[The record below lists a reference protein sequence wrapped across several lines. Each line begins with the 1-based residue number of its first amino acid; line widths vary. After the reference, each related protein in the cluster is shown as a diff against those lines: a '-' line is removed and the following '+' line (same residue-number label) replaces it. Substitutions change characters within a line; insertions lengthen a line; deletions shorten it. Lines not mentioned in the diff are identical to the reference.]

1 MVMAFAKGFGVGAGL
16 IVAIGAQNAFV
27 LSQGIRRNHGIVI
40 PLICSTCDAI
50 LITLGVCGV
59 GSIVASNPGL
69 AKATTWGGALFL
81 FWYGLNALRSAMRPG
96 SLETGHQV
104 SGTLTATIA
113 ATLGLTLL
121 NPHVYLDTMVLIGTI
136 GSQFMGEERR
146 LFAMGAIL
154 ASFVW
159 FFGLSMG
166 GRVLAPL
173 FKRPVAWRILDSLV
187 GITMWSIAAS
197 LVAQTLS

>member
-1 MVMAFAKGFGVGAGL
+1 MDMAFVKGFGVGAGL

-27 LSQGIRRNHGIVI
+27 LSQGIRRNHVIVI
-40 PLICSTCDAI
+40 PLICSVCDAI
-50 LITLGVCGV
+50 LITCGICGV
-59 GSIVASNPGL
+59 GSLVASTPGL
-69 AKATTWGGALFL
+69 AKITAWGGALFL
-81 FWYGLNALRSAMRPG
+81 FWYGLNALRSAMKPG
-96 SLETGHQV
+96 SLQASDPV
-104 SGTLTATIA
+104 SGTLTATVT

-136 GSQFMGEERR
+136 GSQFAGEERR

-173 FKRPVAWRILDSLV
+173 FQRPVSWRILDSLV
-187 GITMWSIAAS
+187 GITMWTIATS

>member
-27 LSQGIRRNHGIVI
+27 LSQGIRRNHEIVI
-40 PLICSTCDAI
+40 PLICSICDAI
-50 LITLGVCGV
+50 LITLGICGV
-59 GSIVASNPGL
+59 GTLVTSNPGL
-69 AKATTWGGALFL
+69 ANVTAWGGALFL

-96 SLETGHQV
+96 SLETNQPV
-104 SGTLTATIA
+104 SGTLKAAIT

-136 GSQFMGEERR
+136 GSQFAGEERR
-146 LFAMGAIL
+146 MFAMGAIL

-173 FKRPVAWRILDSLV
+173 FKRPMAWRILDTLV
-187 GITMWSIAAS
+187 GITMWCIATS
-197 LVAQTLS
+197 LIAQTLS

>member
-27 LSQGIRRNHGIVI
+27 LSQGIRRNHEIVI
-40 PLICSTCDAI
+40 PLICSVCDAI
-50 LITLGVCGV
+50 LITLGICGV
-59 GSIVASNPGL
+59 GSMVSSNPGL
-69 AKATTWGGALFL
+69 AKVTAWGGALFL
-81 FWYGLNALRSAMRPG
+81 FWYGLNALRSAMSPG
-96 SLETGHQV
+96 SLETSHQV
-104 SGTLTATIA
+104 SGTLKATIA

-173 FKRPVAWRILDSLV
+173 FKRPIAWRVLDSLV

>member
-27 LSQGIRRNHGIVI
+27 LSQGIRRNHEIVI
-40 PLICSTCDAI
+40 PLICSICDAV
-50 LITLGVCGV
+50 LITLGICGV
-59 GSIVASNPGL
+59 GSMVASNPGL
-69 AKATTWGGALFL
+69 AKVTTWGGALFL
-81 FWYGLNALRSAMRPG
+81 FWYGLNALRSAMSPG
-96 SLETGHQV
+96 SLETSQQV
-104 SGTLTATIA
+104 SGTLKATIA

-173 FKRPVAWRILDSLV
+173 FKRPMAWRILDSLV

>member
-27 LSQGIRRNHGIVI
+27 LSQGIRRNHEIVI
-40 PLICSTCDAI
+40 PLTCSICDSI
-50 LITLGVCGV
+50 LITLGICGV
-59 GSIVASNPGL
+59 GSMVASNPGL
-69 AKATTWGGALFL
+69 AKVTAWGGALFL

-96 SLETGHQV
+96 SLQANKQV
-104 SGTLTATIA
+104 SGTLKATIA

-173 FKRPVAWRILDSLV
+173 FQRPMAWRILDSLV